1 VQALVRPLAEHDAL
15 FELTMPRIDSAEA
28 FQQLLAD
35 PATPREAIVSV
46 TADSALWWEV
56 LRRWPHTA
64 VWVAAN
70 RALPLAIIEHLAQS
84 PMLQVR
90 AALASNGGLPERV
103 MQQFAHDPSD
113 LIRVR
118 LVCNA
123 QLPRS
128 VLIDLVDDA
137 CKVVSIH
144 AQARLMH
151 DASGLALPESYLDDI
166 TAGDVIH

>member
-1 VQALVRPLAEHDAL
+1 MQALVRPLAEYDAL
-15 FELTMPRIDSAEA
+15 FELTMPRIDTAEA
-28 FQQLLAD
+28 FQRLLAD

-46 TADSALWWEV
+46 MADAALWWEV
-56 LRRWPHTA
+56 LQRWPYAA

-70 RALPLAIIEHLAQS
+70 RALPPEIIEHLAQS
-84 PMLQVR
+84 PMTQVR
-90 AALASNGGLPERV
+90 AALASNSELPEAA

-123 QLPRS
+123 QLPRE

-151 DASGLALPESYLDDI
+151 DSSGLALPESYLDDI